1 MDGDRNPYLNPH
13 FRRQLQAPSAPL
25 LESERKTI
33 NMRGVP
39 GIVDLIAARSGFNQ
53 FTFFNSHDP
62 FARDEA
68 LRYYQ
73 QNMPREYWDMEYV
86 EERARERAEWER
98 QQRNKK
104 KK

>member
-1 MDGDRNPYLNPH
+1 MDRNPYLNPH

-25 LESERKTI
+25 LDESEKKTKRRKPAPTTSPLNGSLRI
-33 NMRGVP
+33 
-39 GIVDLIAARSGFNQ
+39 IY
-53 FTFFNSHDP
+53 FNSHDP
-62 FARDEA
+62 FRSAA